1 MSRKDIASDPEAM
14 HQEEIRR
21 KSKANLRKL
30 DGIQESESASDDI
43 GFRRPR
49 KEELQLNQYEQ
60 VISTELIA
68 PEDITVSF
76 DGTSAK
82 AQELEAT

>member
-1 MSRKDIASDPEAM
+1 MSRRDIGSDPEAM

-21 KSKANLRKL
+21 KSKANLRRL
-30 DGIQESESASDDI
+30 DGRPESENASEDT

-68 PEDITVSF
+68 PEDIAITF
-76 DGTSAK
+76 DGKLTN
-82 AQELEAT
+82 AQSTRNL